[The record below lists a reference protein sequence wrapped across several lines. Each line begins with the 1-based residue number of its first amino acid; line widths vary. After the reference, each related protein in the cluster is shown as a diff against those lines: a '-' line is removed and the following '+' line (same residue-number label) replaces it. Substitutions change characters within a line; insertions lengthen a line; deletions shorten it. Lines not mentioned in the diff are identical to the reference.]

1 MLCSVVL
8 DFAQALMNI
17 LYRKRKEHYITYK
30 SGRKKSQIIDCLMR
44 RKESIDKCKDCK
56 VIPSGSVVT

>member
-8 DFAQALMNI
+8 DFAQALMNT

-30 SGRKKSQIIDCLMR
+30 SGRKKSHDCLMR